1 MKLLFKKL
9 KYTTKL
15 KLYIFDASYLVFLQL
30 FNYIFPFLTLPYLA
44 TVLGP
49 EKVGLLAFSSST
61 IAFFTLI
68 TDYGFNL
75 SATRQ
80 ISLSKTDSNKIN
92 KIFSV
97 VLIIKLLLLLLSF
110 LLLIILINSSNIFK
124 NNEKLFLIS
133 FTLVIGQVLNPVWL
147 YQGLSKAKSILVLG
161 LLSNFIIAVG
171 IFFFVNDVSDFLRVP
186 LLTGFGTI
194 FTGILSLI
202 LARKTFGIR
211 LSLPKFNEIKFSLL
225 DGFDVFLS
233 SISISLY
240 TIAST
245 FLLGLVTNNF
255 VSVAN
260 FSYANKIVQI
270 LRRGYSG
277 FSQFLFPLMSQKM
290 QIQNIEKKNFALKL
304 GIIISSFMFFI
315 CLALF
320 FSSRLIVVS
329 LFGNEFE
336 GAIGLLKIMSF
347 IPFFISI
354 SNFIGLQLMINL
366 GLQKDFRNIIFKTS
380 IFGLALIFILGSLY
394 QDFGVAYASLIVE
407 ILIVFMLY
415 FKLKII

>member
-1 MKLLFKKL
+1 MKIVPQNLNFKL
-9 KYTTKL
+9 KVKS
-15 KLYIFDASYLVFLQL
+15 YIFDASYLVFLQL

-80 ISLSKTDSNKIN
+80 ISVSKTDPHQIN

-97 VLIIKLLLLLLSF
+97 VLIIKILLLIISF
-110 LLLIILINSSNIFK
+110 LLLIILINIHNIFK
-124 NNEKLFLIS
+124 TNEKLFLIS

-147 YQGLSKAKSILVLG
+147 YQGLSKAKHILILG
-161 LLSNFIIAVG
+161 LISNLITTVG
-171 IFFFVNDVSDFLRVP
+171 IFLFVNGVSDFLKVP
-186 LLTGFGTI
+186 LLTSLGAI

-202 LARKTFGIR
+202 MARNFFNVK
-211 LSLPKFNEIKFSLL
+211 LSPPTLNEIKFYLV
-225 DGFDVFLS
+225 DGFNVFLS

-240 TIAST
+240 TVAST
-245 FLLGLVTNNF
+245 FLLGIVSNNF

-290 QIQNIEKKNFALKL
+290 QNQNTGKKSFALNL
-304 GIIISSFMFFI
+304 GIIISSFMFFV

-320 FSSRLIVVS
+320 FSSRLIVER
-329 LFGNEFE
+329 LFGTEFE
-336 GAIGLLKIMSF
+336 GTIGLLKIMAF

-354 SNFIGLQLMINL
+354 SNFIGVQLMINL
-366 GLQKDFRNIIFKTS
+366 GLQKEFRNIIFKTS
-380 IFGLALIFILGSLY
+380 LFGLALIYLLGIFF
-394 QDFGVAYASLIVE
+394 QDVGVAYASLIVE
-407 ILIVFMLY
+407 ILVAFMLY
-415 FKLKII
+415 FKLKIV

>member
-1 MKLLFKKL
+1 MKLVYKNLNYNSKL
-9 KYTTKL
+9 KP
-15 KLYIFDASYLVFLQL
+15 YIFDASSLVFLQL
-30 FNYIFPFLTLPYLA
+30 FNYVFPFLTLPYLA

-80 ISLSKTDSNKIN
+80 ISVSKTDPHKIN

-97 VLIIKLLLLLLSF
+97 VLIIKIFLLTISF
-110 LLLIILINSSNIFK
+110 LLLIILINIHNIFK
-124 NNEKLFLIS
+124 TNEKLFLIS

-147 YQGLSKAKSILVLG
+147 YQGLSKAKFILVLG
-161 LLSNFIIAVG
+161 LISNLITTVG
-171 IFFFVNDVSDFLRVP
+171 IFLFVNGVSDFLKVP
-186 LLTGFGTI
+186 LLTSLGAI
-194 FTGILSLI
+194 FTGVLSLI
-202 LARKTFGIR
+202 IARKTFNVKL
-211 LSLPKFNEIKFSLL
+211 LSPTLNEIKFFLV
-225 DGFDVFLS
+225 DGFNVFLS

-240 TIAST
+240 TVAST
-245 FLLGLVTNNF
+245 FLLGIVTNNF

-290 QIQNIEKKNFALKL
+290 QIQNTEKKSFALNL

-320 FSSRLIVVS
+320 FSSRLIVVR
-329 LFGNEFE
+329 LFGTEFE
-336 GAIGLLKIMSF
+336 GTIGLLKIMAF

-354 SNFIGLQLMINL
+354 SNFIGVQLMVNL
-366 GLQKDFRNIIFKTS
+366 GLQKEFRNIIFKTS
-380 IFGLALIFILGSLY
+380 LFGLALIYVLGVFF

-407 ILIVFMLY
+407 ILVVFMLY
-415 FKLKII
+415 FKLKIV

>member
-1 MKLLFKKL
+1 MKLVSQNLNFKL
-9 KYTTKL
+9 KAKS
-15 KLYIFDASYLVFLQL
+15 YIFDASYLVFLQL

-80 ISLSKTDSNKIN
+80 ISVSKTDPHKIN

-97 VLIIKLLLLLLSF
+97 VLIIKILLLIISF
-110 LLLIILINSSNIFK
+110 LLLIILINIHNIFK
-124 NNEKLFLIS
+124 TNEKLFLIS

-147 YQGLSKAKSILVLG
+147 YQGLSKAKHILILG
-161 LLSNFIIAVG
+161 LISNLITTVG
-171 IFFFVNDVSDFLRVP
+171 IFLFVNGVSDFLKVP
-186 LLTGFGTI
+186 LLTSLGAI

-202 LARKTFGIR
+202 IARKFFNVK
-211 LSLPKFNEIKFSLL
+211 LSPPTLNEIKFYLF
-225 DGFDVFLS
+225 DGFNVFLS

-240 TIAST
+240 TVAST
-245 FLLGLVTNNF
+245 FLLGIVSNNF

-290 QIQNIEKKNFALKL
+290 QNQNTGKKSFALNL
-304 GIIISSFMFFI
+304 GIIISSFMFFV

-320 FSSRLIVVS
+320 FSSRLIVER
-329 LFGNEFE
+329 LFGTEFE
-336 GAIGLLKIMSF
+336 GTIGLLKIMAF

-354 SNFIGLQLMINL
+354 SNFIGVQLMINL
-366 GLQKDFRNIIFKTS
+366 GLQKEFRNIIFKTS
-380 IFGLALIFILGSLY
+380 LFGLALIYLLGIFF
-394 QDFGVAYASLIVE
+394 QDVGVAYASLIVE
-407 ILIVFMLY
+407 ILVAFMLY
-415 FKLKII
+415 FKLKIV

>member
-1 MKLLFKKL
+1 MKIVPQNLNFKL
-9 KYTTKL
+9 KVKS
-15 KLYIFDASYLVFLQL
+15 YIFDASYLVFLQL

-80 ISLSKTDSNKIN
+80 ISVSKTDPHQIN
-92 KIFSV
+92 KIFSI
-97 VLIIKLLLLLLSF
+97 VLIIKILLLIISF
-110 LLLIILINSSNIFK
+110 LLLIILINIHNIFK
-124 NNEKLFLIS
+124 TNEKLFLIS

-147 YQGLSKAKSILVLG
+147 YQGLSKAKHILILG
-161 LLSNFIIAVG
+161 LISNLITTVG
-171 IFFFVNDVSDFLRVP
+171 IFLFVNGVSDFLKVP
-186 LLTGFGTI
+186 LLTSLGAI

-202 LARKTFGIR
+202 MARKFFNVK
-211 LSLPKFNEIKFSLL
+211 LSPPTLNEIKFYLV
-225 DGFDVFLS
+225 DGFNVFLS

-240 TIAST
+240 TVAST
-245 FLLGLVTNNF
+245 FLLGIVSNNF

-290 QIQNIEKKNFALKL
+290 QNQNTGKKSFALNL
-304 GIIISSFMFFI
+304 GIIISSFMFFV

-320 FSSRLIVVS
+320 FSSRLIVER
-329 LFGNEFE
+329 LFGTEFE
-336 GAIGLLKIMSF
+336 GTIGLLKIMAF

-354 SNFIGLQLMINL
+354 SNFIGVQLMINL
-366 GLQKDFRNIIFKTS
+366 GLQKEFRNIIFKTS
-380 IFGLALIFILGSLY
+380 LFGLALIYLLGIFF
-394 QDFGVAYASLIVE
+394 QDVGVAYASLIVE
-407 ILIVFMLY
+407 ILVAFMLY
-415 FKLKII
+415 FKLKIV